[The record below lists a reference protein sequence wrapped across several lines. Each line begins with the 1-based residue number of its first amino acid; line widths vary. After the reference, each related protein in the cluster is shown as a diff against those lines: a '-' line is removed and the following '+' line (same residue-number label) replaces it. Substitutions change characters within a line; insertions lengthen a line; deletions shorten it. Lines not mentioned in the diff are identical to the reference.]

1 MSTED
6 PKNTDAAVA
15 VATAEP
21 DNPDTEPSNWG
32 RLVRNVFTAQSTPLV
47 TVLAI
52 VLALLVG
59 AVLIVISDPV
69 AMRQLGYFFSRPA
82 DFFDSAWHDVAHGYS
97 DLFKGSIFNP
107 AFVNGTP
114 SQFFGP
120 ITNTLEDAT
129 PLIFGGL
136 AVTVAFRG
144 GMFNIGGQ
152 GMTIAGAILATYAAF
167 SWTGLPGALQLI
179 VAVLAGIV
187 GGVLLGGL
195 VGWLKARRGAHEV
208 VVTIMLNYI
217 MFFFLGNYLLTTSVF
232 HDPTKAGQSL
242 SKPAAPNSVLPH
254 LFGPQLNTDFGLVL
268 ALVATAITAWFF
280 RRSKLGFEI
289 RAVGLNPAAA
299 RTGGISVARVQI
311 WAMVISGGLMGLI
324 GVTQVLGLNN
334 PNNNSLSPNVDAG
347 LGFNAIT
354 VALLGRTK
362 PWGVVWASLLYGAF
376 QAGAS
381 VMQANDGISTDIINV
396 IEALIVIFVSA
407 PQLIKEIFRLRS
419 RDAATA
425 GAAA

>member
-1 MSTED
+1 MTTQT
-6 PKNTDAAVA
+6 PQ
-15 VATAEP
+15 AEP
-21 DNPDTEPSNWG
+21 DAVEPEAPETAAPGPNWG
-32 RLVRNVFTAQSTPLV
+32 RIARAVFSAESTPLV
-47 TVLAI
+47 TLLAI

-59 AVLIVISDPV
+59 AILIIISDPV
-69 AMRQLGYFFSRPA
+69 AMRQLGYLTARPS
-82 DFFDSAWHDVAHGYS
+82 DFFDTAWHDVAHGYS
-97 DLFKGSIFNP
+97 DLFKGSVFNP
-107 AFVNGTP
+107 SYINGTP

-136 AVTVAFRG
+136 AVTVAFRA

-152 GMTIAGAILATYAAF
+152 GMTIAGAICSTYAAF
-167 SWTGLPGALQLI
+167 SFTAIPGALQLV
-179 VAVLAGIV
+179 VAVLAGVV
-187 GGVLLGGL
+187 GGLLLGAL
-195 VGWLKARRGAHEV
+195 VGWLKAYRGAHEV

-217 MFFFLGNYLLTTSVF
+217 MFFFLTNYLLTTSAF

-242 SKPAAPNSVLPH
+242 SKPAATKSILPH
-254 LFGPQLNTDFGLVL
+254 LFGPSLNTDVGLVMAL
-268 ALVATAITAWFF
+268 AATVAVGWFF
-280 RRSKLGFEI
+280 KRSKLGFEV
-289 RAVGLNPAAA
+289 RAVGLNPNAA
-299 RTGGISVARVQI
+299 RTNGISVARVQI

-354 VALLGRTK
+354 VALLGRTRS
-362 PWGVVWASLLYGAF
+362 WGVVWSALLFGAF

-381 VMQANDGISTDIINV
+381 IMQADDGISTDIINI

-419 RDAATA
+419 NGAATA
-425 GAAA
+425 GAAS

>member
-1 MSTED
+1 VSTQE
-6 PKNTDAAVA
+6 PRTAPETAAAVG
-15 VATAEP
+15 
-21 DNPDTEPSNWG
+21 DPDTEPSNWG
-32 RLVRNVFTAQSTPLV
+32 RLARNVFAAESTPLV
-47 TVLAI
+47 TLLAI

-59 AVLIVISDPV
+59 AILIVVSDPV
-69 AMRQLGYFFSRPA
+69 AMRELGYFFSRPA
-82 DFFDSAWHDVAHGYS
+82 DFFTSAWHDVQHGYA

-107 AFVNGTP
+107 AFVDGTP

-152 GMTIAGAILATYAAF
+152 ALTIAGAILTTYAAF
-167 SWTGLPGALQLI
+167 SWTALPGALHL
-179 VAVLAGIV
+179 VAAVLAGIV
-187 GGVLLGGL
+187 GGMALGAL
-195 VGWLKARRGAHEV
+195 VGWGKARRGAHEV

-217 MFFFLGNYLLTTSVF
+217 MLFFLSNYLLTTSAF

-242 SKPAAPNSVLPH
+242 SKPAAPDAVLPH
-254 LFGPQLNTDFGLVL
+254 LFGPALNTDFGLVIAL
-268 ALVATAITAWFF
+268 AATVVTAWFF
-280 RRSKLGFEI
+280 KRSKLGFEI
-289 RAVGLNPAAA
+289 RAVGLNQAAA
-299 RTGGISVARVQI
+299 RTNGINVARVQI

-334 PNNNSLSPNVDAG
+334 PNNNSLSPNIDAG

-362 PWGVVWASLLYGAF
+362 PWGVVWAALLYGAF
-376 QAGAS
+376 QAGGSA
-381 VMQANDGISTDIINV
+381 MQANDGISTDIIGV
-396 IEALIVIFVSA
+396 IEALIVIFVAA

>member
-1 MSTED
+1 MSTQT
-6 PKNTDAAVA
+6 PQ
-15 VATAEP
+15 TAEP
-21 DNPDTEPSNWG
+21 KASEEEPSRFG
-32 RLVRNVFTAQSTPLV
+32 RIVRDLFTAESTPLV

-59 AVLIVISDPV
+59 AILIIVSDPA
-69 AMRQLGYFFSRPA
+69 AMRQLGYFTSRPS
-82 DFFDSAWHDVAHGYS
+82 DFLTSAWHDVSHGYS

-107 AFVNGTP
+107 ATVSGTP

-136 AVTVAFRG
+136 AVTIAFRG

-152 GMTIAGAILATYAAF
+152 GMTIGGAILTTYVAF
-167 SWTGLPGALQLI
+167 QWTGIPGALQLV
-179 VAVLAGIV
+179 VAILAGI
-187 GGVLLGGL
+187 LGGL
-195 VGWLKARRGAHEV
+195 VGWLKAKRGAHEV
-208 VVTIMLNYI
+208 VVTIMLNYV
-217 MFFFLGNYLLTTSVF
+217 MLFFLTNYLLTTTAF

-242 SKPAAPNSVLPH
+242 SKPAASKAILPH
-254 LFGPQLNTDFGLVL
+254 LFGPSLNTDVGLVL
-268 ALVATAITAWFF
+268 ALLATVAVGWFF
-280 RRSKLGFEI
+280 KRSKLGFEI
-289 RAVGLNPAAA
+289 CAVGLNPAAA
-299 RTGGISVARVQI
+299 RTNGISVGQAQI
-311 WAMVISGGLMGLI
+311 WAMVISGGLMGMI

-334 PNNNSLSPNVDAG
+334 PNNNSLSPNIDAG

-381 VMQANDGISTDIINV
+381 VMQANDGISTDIISV

-419 RDAATA
+419 R
-425 GAAA
+425 GAAVPGAAS

>member
-1 MSTED
+1 VSTQT
-6 PKNTDAAVA
+6 PQ
-15 VATAEP
+15 TAEP
-21 DNPDTEPSNWG
+21 KAPEQEPRSLG
-32 RLVRNVFTAQSTPLV
+32 RIVYDLFTVESTPLV

-59 AVLIVISDPV
+59 AILIIVSDPA
-69 AMRQLGYFFSRPA
+69 AMRQLGYFTSRPS
-82 DFFDSAWHDVAHGYS
+82 DFLNSAWHDVAHGYS
-97 DLFKGSIFNP
+97 DLFKGSVFNP
-107 AFVNGTP
+107 ATVSGTP

-136 AVTVAFRG
+136 AVTIAFRG

-152 GMTIAGAILATYAAF
+152 GMTIGGAILTTYVAF
-167 SWTGLPGALQLI
+167 QWTGIPGALQLV
-179 VAVLAGIV
+179 VAVLAGIL
-187 GGVLLGGL
+187 GGVILGGF
-195 VGWLKARRGAHEV
+195 VGWLKAKRGAHEV
-208 VVTIMLNYI
+208 VVTIMLNYV
-217 MFFFLGNYLLTTSVF
+217 MLFFLTNYLLTTTAF

-242 SKPAAPNSVLPH
+242 SKPAASKAILPH
-254 LFGPQLNTDFGLVL
+254 LFGPALNTDVGLVL
-268 ALVATAITAWFF
+268 ALLATVTVGWFF
-280 RRSKLGFEI
+280 KRSKLGFEI

-299 RTGGISVARVQI
+299 RTNGISVGRAQI
-311 WAMVISGGLMGLI
+311 WAMVISGGLMGMI
-324 GVTQVLGLNN
+324 GVSQVLGLNN
-334 PNNNSLSPNVDAG
+334 PNNNSLSPNIDAG

-381 VMQANDGISTDIINV
+381 VMQANDGISTDIISV

-419 RDAATA
+419 RDAAVP
-425 GAAA
+425 GAAS